1 MARTRLARRIVG
13 VGGLLL
19 AAMLLAVGAAFAS
32 LQESESEL
40 PPPQQTDI
48 ELPVPQSR
56 EYLIQIDRVDVQVQ
70 HTPSGQGI
78 VGVAIEGVVGDGC
91 SRLERIEQ
99 TREGNRINIR
109 IVGYNSGDPVCTMIA
124 QTYQDNIPV
133 SGALD
138 PGSYVVDVNG
148 TVREFRVG

>member
-1 MARTRLARRIVG
+1 MARTRTGRRVVG
-13 VGGLLL
+13 IGGLLL
-19 AAMLLAVGAAFAS
+19 AAMLLIINAGFAS
-32 LQESESEL
+32 AQGFDELPL
-40 PPPQQTDI
+40 PPPTDM

-56 EYLIQIDRVDVQVQ
+56 EFLIQVDSIDVQVQ
-70 HTPSGQGI
+70 QAPTGQGI

-99 TREGNRINIR
+99 NREGNWVNIR
-109 IVGYNSGDPVCTMIA
+109 IVGFNSGDPVCTSVA
-124 QTYQDNIPV
+124 QLYRDNIPL
-133 SGALD
+133 SGAFD